1 MLQFSTYGTCPM
13 TFDAIKLGEQWVP
26 CDFIPHREPVIPYA
40 GPCGLQ
46 MAQQNAADTILYI
59 PNFMKM
65 QHLWRGKHD
74 VRCDGR
80 AGIFIA
86 KFWRTEVWLGYIEY
100 TSGA

>member
-1 MLQFSTYGTCPM
+1 M

-26 CDFIPHREPVIPYA
+26 CDFIPHRAPVISYA

-46 MAQQNAADTILYI
+46 MAQQDTADTILYI

-65 QHLWRGKHD
+65 QHLWRGRHD

-80 AGIFIA
+80 TGIFVA
-86 KFWRTEVWLGYIEY
+86 KAMRTEGRLGYIEY